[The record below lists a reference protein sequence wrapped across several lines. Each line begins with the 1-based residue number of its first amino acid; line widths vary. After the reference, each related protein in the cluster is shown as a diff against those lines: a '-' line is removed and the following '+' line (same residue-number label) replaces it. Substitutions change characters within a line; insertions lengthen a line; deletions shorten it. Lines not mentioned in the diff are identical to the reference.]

1 MEYEDR
7 LVIATP
13 EGVELELTL
22 AGVGSRFIS
31 ALIDFLIEGALIG
44 ALSLVLL
51 ATLPQPLAA
60 AGIALGAFALIW
72 GYHVLFET
80 LASGRSPGKRVAGL
94 RVVRAGGAP
103 VRLRAS
109 AVRNLIRIV
118 DLLPPVTYGVGATSI
133 LATARNQRLGDLAAG
148 TLVVRVR
155 RAADRDAAPASPPPQ
170 DSTSGEPAQDWDVS
184 GVGEPELAP
193 VRRFLERR
201 HALEPAAR
209 ARLAADLAARLRPRI
224 LGAPPGL
231 ADEAFLEALV
241 AAKRARR

>member
-31 ALIDFLIEGALIG
+31 ALIDFLVEGALIV
-44 ALSLVLL
+44 ALTLVLL
-51 ATLPQPLAA
+51 ATLPRPIAV

-80 LASGRSPGKRVAGL
+80 LASGRSPGKRAAGL

-103 VRLRAS
+103 VRLRSS

-118 DLLPPVTYGVGATSI
+118 DLLPPVTYGVGAVSI
-133 LATARNQRLGDLAAG
+133 LATGRNQRLGDLAAG

-155 RAADRDAAPASPPPQ
+155 RAADQAGRSGGPLPALNPAEAP
-170 DSTSGEPAQDWDVS
+170 GDWDVS
-184 GVGEPELAP
+184 GVGEAELTP

-201 HALEPAAR
+201 EALDAAAR
-209 ARLAADLAARLRPRI
+209 ARLAADLATRIRPQV
-224 LGAPPGL
+224 LGAPPGQ
-231 ADEAFLEALV
+231 ADEAFLQALV

>member
-22 AGVGSRFIS
+22 AGVGSRFVS
-31 ALIDFLIEGALIG
+31 ALIDFVIEGALIA
-44 ALSLVLL
+44 ALAGVLF
-51 ATLPQPLAA
+51 ATLAPELAA

-80 LASGRSPGKRVAGL
+80 LASGRSPGKRAAGL

-103 VRLRAS
+103 VRLRSS

-118 DLLPPVTYGVGATSI
+118 DLLPPVTYGVGAVSI
-133 LATARNQRLGDLAAG
+133 LATGRNQRLGDLAAG

-155 RAADRDAAPASPPPQ
+155 RAADQPGSSHGSPPPPVPT
-170 DSTSGEPAQDWDVS
+170 DPSGDWDVS
-184 GVGEPELAP
+184 GVGEAELSP

-201 HALEPAAR
+201 HTLEPAAR
-209 ARLAADLAARLRPRI
+209 ARLAADLATRIRPRV
-224 LGAPPGL
+224 LGAPPDE
-231 ADEAFLEALV
+231 ADEAFLQALV